1 MDFWVLLWV
10 IVLPLVGLGF
20 YCSFWRMKTA
30 MNDPE
35 RYRRFREWEEGET
48 ARQKKIFVD
57 AAKFVAPAAKV
68 GGKVIFK
75 AITKR

>member
-1 MDFWVLLWV
+1 MVLLLV

-48 ARQKKIFVD
+48 GRQKKIFMD
-57 AAKFVAPAAKV
+57 AAKFAAPAAKLGANV
-68 GGKVIFK
+68 LIK